1 MKSKFWKRTIC
12 SVLACSSL
20 FYSLPL
26 SSAADAETGASASET
41 ESTEPTEPPDDPVVS
56 STDAPAETTETA
68 TETILEEPDDDNIS
82 LGDLTGDG
90 MIAVDDAVFVLTIY
104 AKMAAGAEVNLTPNQ
119 FFCSDC
125 NHDGK
130 VDVTD
135 AVLILEYY
143 AKRAAG
149 ATELSFSDYIDQKDQ
164 QPETTTTTTETI
176 PMETT
181 TTVISIETTEPVTT
195 EPVPEE
201 TTTTVQPTTTT
212 TTTSEQ
218 TTTTTTTTTTTETT
232 TTTTTEATTTT
243 TTTTT
248 TETTTTTTAKATTAT
263 TTTTTLPQ
271 AKQLSV
277 NCILQNDSPS
287 LPTGCEATALTI
299 ALQYDGFS
307 AEKTDIAKTYLPK
320 MLFYTLNNIYYGADF
335 QYVFPGDPMTSY
347 GYGCYAPAIVA
358 TANAYFT
365 AQKNASYAENLS
377 GTSFEDLFPYIAA
390 GRPVVFWGTMG
401 MRAPE
406 TGGSW
411 TTPEGDTATW
421 VSHEH
426 CLVLTGYDK
435 NAGTVSVADPLRG
448 NVTYDLN
455 LVAQRYN
462 QMGKQAVIIHATTD
476 SKTEAE
482 GVLDDGIYRL
492 RNAGSG
498 LYMTVADGVDA
509 DERNLIQDAA
519 NGTAAQEFRIS
530 YDTDRNAY
538 RLYTMCSS
546 GGTNRVVDIV
556 KLGGSVVSGCNAE
569 IYRPVDAPAQ
579 TFVCVPQAD
588 GTMLFSCS
596 TNRSACLAV
605 WNTDTGT
612 QGKTGFYDA
621 GNVVIRNDNGDDL
634 QRWILEPVE

>member
-1 MKSKFWKRTIC
+1 MQSTFWKRTIC

-41 ESTEPTEPPDDPVVS
+41 ESTESTEPPDDPVVS
-56 STDAPAETTETA
+56 STDTPAETTETA

-119 FFCSDC
+119 FFYSDC

-149 ATELSFSDYIDQKDQ
+149 ATELSFSDYIDQKNQ
-164 QPETTTTTTETI
+164 QPETTTTTTTATESI
-176 PMETT
+176 PVETT
-181 TTVISIETTEPVTT
+181 TTTVSTEMTESVTT
-195 EPVPEE
+195 EPTTEAI
-201 TTTTVQPTTTT
+201 TTTIQPTTT

-232 TTTTTEATTTT
+232 TM
-243 TTTTT
+243 
-248 TETTTTTTAKATTAT
+248 TTAKATTAT
-263 TTTTTLPQ
+263 TTTTTSPQ
-271 AKQLSV
+271 AKKLSV
-277 NCILQNDSPS
+277 NCILQNDAPS

-390 GRPVVFWGTMG
+390 GRPVVFWGTM
-401 MRAPE
+401 E
-406 TGGSW
+406 C
-411 TTPEGDTATW
+411 
-421 VSHEH
+421 EH
-426 CLVLTGYDK
+426 QKQVA
-435 NAGTVSVADPLRG
+435 AG
-448 NVTYDLN
+448 
-455 LVAQRYN
+455 
-462 QMGKQAVIIHATTD
+462 
-476 SKTEAE
+476 
-482 GVLDDGIYRL
+482 
-492 RNAGSG
+492 
-498 LYMTVADGVDA
+498 
-509 DERNLIQDAA
+509 
-519 NGTAAQEFRIS
+519 
-530 YDTDRNAY
+530 
-538 RLYTMCSS
+538 
-546 GGTNRVVDIV
+546 
-556 KLGGSVVSGCNAE
+556 
-569 IYRPVDAPAQ
+569 
-579 TFVCVPQAD
+579 
-588 GTMLFSCS
+588 
-596 TNRSACLAV
+596 
-605 WNTDTGT
+605 
-612 QGKTGFYDA
+612 
-621 GNVVIRNDNGDDL
+621 
-634 QRWILEPVE
+634 

>member
-1 MKSKFWKRTIC
+1 MKSKCWKRTIC

-56 STDAPAETTETA
+56 STDTPAETTETA

-119 FFCSDC
+119 FFYSDC

-149 ATELSFSDYIDQKDQ
+149 ATELSFSDYIGQKNQ
-164 QPETTTTTTETI
+164 QPETTTTTTTATESI
-176 PMETT
+176 PVETT
-181 TTVISIETTEPVTT
+181 TTTVSTEMTESVTT
-195 EPVPEE
+195 EPTTEAI
-201 TTTTVQPTTTT
+201 TTTIQPTTT

-218 TTTTTTTTTTTETT
+218 TTTTTTTTTTV
-232 TTTTTEATTTT
+232 
-243 TTTTT
+243 
-248 TETTTTTTAKATTAT
+248 KATTAT

-277 NCILQNDSPS
+277 NCILQNDAPS

-320 MLFYTLNNIYYGADF
+320 MLFYTLNDIYYGADF
-335 QYVFPGDPMTSY
+335 RYVFPGDPTTTY
-347 GYGCYAPAIVA
+347 GYGCYAPAVVA

-390 GRPVVFWGTMG
+390 GRPVVFWGTTEMKE
-401 MRAPE
+401 PE

-421 VSHEH
+421 ISHEH

-435 NAGTVSVADPLRG
+435 DAGTVSVADPLRG
-448 NVTYDLN
+448 NVTYDLD
-455 LVAQRYN
+455 LVVQRYN

-482 GVLDDGIYRL
+482 GVLDNGVYRL

-498 LYMTVADGVDA
+498 LYMTVV
-509 DERNLIQDAA
+509 LMQ
-519 NGTAAQEFRIS
+519 T
-530 YDTDRNAY
+530 NA
-538 RLYTMCSS
+538 T
-546 GGTNRVVDIV
+546 
-556 KLGGSVVSGCNAE
+556 
-569 IYRPVDAPAQ
+569 
-579 TFVCVPQAD
+579 
-588 GTMLFSCS
+588 
-596 TNRSACLAV
+596 
-605 WNTDTGT
+605 
-612 QGKTGFYDA
+612 
-621 GNVVIRNDNGDDL
+621 
-634 QRWILEPVE
+634 

>member
-1 MKSKFWKRTIC
+1 MKSKCWKRTIC

-26 SSAADAETGASASET
+26 SSAADTETGVSASET

-56 STDAPAETTETA
+56 STDTPAETTETA

-119 FFCSDC
+119 FFYSDC

-149 ATELSFSDYIDQKDQ
+149 ATELSFSDYIDQKNQ
-164 QPETTTTTTETI
+164 QPETTTTTTTTTESI
-176 PMETT
+176 PVETT
-181 TTVISIETTEPVTT
+181 TTTVSTEMTESVTTEPVT
-195 EPVPEE
+195 EE
-201 TTTTVQPTTTT
+201 TTTTIQPTTTIT
-212 TTTSEQ
+212 TATSEQ
-218 TTTTTTTTTTTETT
+218 TTTTTTTIA
-232 TTTTTEATTTT
+232 ATTTT
-243 TTTTT
+243 TAATTTT
-248 TETTTTTTAKATTAT
+248 ITTPEATTTT

-320 MLFYTLNNIYYGADF
+320 MLFYTLNDIYYGGDF
-335 QYVFPGDPMTSY
+335 RYVFPGDPTTAY
-347 GYGCYAPAIVA
+347 GYGCYAPAVVA

-377 GTSFEDLFPYIAA
+377 GTSFEDLLSYIAS
-390 GRPVVFWGTMG
+390 GRPVIFWGTTEMKE
-401 MRAPE
+401 PE

-435 NAGTVSVADPLRG
+435 NAGTVSVADPMRG
-448 NVTYDLN
+448 NVTYDLD
-455 LVAQRYN
+455 LVVQRYN

-476 SKTEAE
+476 SKTETE
-482 GVLDDGIYRL
+482 GVLNNGVYRL

-519 NGTAAQEFRIS
+519 DGTAAQEFRIS

-556 KLGGSVVSGCNAE
+556 KLGGGVVSGCNAE

-579 TFVCVPQAD
+579 TFVLVPQAD

-596 TNRSACLAV
+596 TNRSACLSV
-605 WNTDTGT
+605 WNTDMGT
-612 QGKTGFYDA
+612 QEQTGFYDA
-621 GNVVIRNDNGDDL
+621 GNVVIRNDIGDDL

>member
-26 SSAADAETGASASET
+26 SSAADTETGVSASET

-56 STDAPAETTETA
+56 STDTPAETTETA

-119 FFCSDC
+119 FFYSDC

-149 ATELSFSDYIDQKDQ
+149 ATELSFSDYIDQKNQ
-164 QPETTTTTTETI
+164 QPETTTTTTTTTESI
-176 PMETT
+176 PVETT
-181 TTVISIETTEPVTT
+181 TTTVSTEMTESVTTEPVT
-195 EPVPEE
+195 EE
-201 TTTTVQPTTTT
+201 TTTTIQPTTTIT
-212 TTTSEQ
+212 TATSEQ
-218 TTTTTTTTTTTETT
+218 TTTTTTTIAATT
-232 TTTTTEATTTT
+232 TTTAATTTT
-243 TTTTT
+243 TTTPEATT
-248 TETTTTTTAKATTAT
+248 TT

-320 MLFYTLNNIYYGADF
+320 MLFYTLNDIYYGGDF
-335 QYVFPGDPMTSY
+335 RYVFPGDPTTAY

-390 GRPVVFWGTMG
+390 GRPVVFWGTTEMKE
-401 MRAPE
+401 PE

-411 TTPEGDTATW
+411 TTPEGDIATW
-421 VSHEH
+421 ISHEH

-448 NVTYDLN
+448 NVTYDLD
-455 LVAQRYN
+455 LVVQRYN

-476 SKTEAE
+476 SKTEVE
-482 GVLDDGIYRL
+482 GVLNNGVYRL

-519 NGTAAQEFRIS
+519 DGTAAQKFRIS

-596 TNRSACLAV
+596 TNRNACLAV
-605 WNTDTGT
+605 WNTESGT
-612 QGKTGFYDA
+612 QEQTGFYDT

>member
-1 MKSKFWKRTIC
+1 MQSTFWKRTIC

-56 STDAPAETTETA
+56 STDTPAETTETA

-104 AKMAAGAEVNLTPNQ
+104 ATMAAGAEVNLTPNQ
-119 FFCSDC
+119 FFYSDC

-149 ATELSFSDYIDQKDQ
+149 ATELSFSDYIDQKNQ
-164 QPETTTTTTETI
+164 QPETTTTTTTATESI
-176 PMETT
+176 PVETT
-181 TTVISIETTEPVTT
+181 TTTVSTEMTESVTT
-195 EPVPEE
+195 EPTTEAI
-201 TTTTVQPTTTT
+201 TTTIQPTTT

-218 TTTTTTTTTTTETT
+218 TTTITTTTTTTETT
-232 TTTTTEATTTT
+232 TTTTT
-243 TTTTT
+243 
-248 TETTTTTTAKATTAT
+248 KATTAT
-263 TTTTTLPQ
+263 ITTTTLPQ
-271 AKQLSV
+271 AKKLSV
-277 NCILQNDSPS
+277 NCILQNDAPS

-335 QYVFPGDPMTSY
+335 RYVFPGDPMTSY

-377 GTSFEDLFPYIAA
+377 GTSFEELFPYIAA

-448 NVTYDLN
+448 NVTYDLD

-482 GVLDDGIYRL
+482 GVLDNGVYRL

-498 LYMTVADGVDA
+498 LYMTVADGIDA

-519 NGTAAQEFRIS
+519 DGTVAQEFRIS

-546 GGTNRVVDIV
+546 GETNRVVDIV

-579 TFVCVPQAD
+579 TFVLVPQAD

-596 TNRSACLAV
+596 TNRSACLSV

-621 GNVVIRNDNGDDL
+621 GNVVIRNDIGDDL

>member
-1 MKSKFWKRTIC
+1 MKSTFWKRTIC
-12 SVLACSSL
+12 SMLACSSL

-26 SSAADAETGASASET
+26 SSAADMETGASET
-41 ESTEPTEPPDDPVVS
+41 ESAEPTEPPDDPVVS
-56 STDAPAETTETA
+56 STDAPAETTETT
-68 TETILEEPDDDNIS
+68 TETILEEPDDDKFS

-90 MIAVDDAVFVLTIY
+90 VVATDDAVFVLTAY
-104 AKMAAGAEVNLTPNQ
+104 AQMAAGADANLTPNQ
-119 FFCSDC
+119 FFYADC
-125 NHDGK
+125 NYDGK
-130 VDVTD
+130 IDVTD

-149 ATELSFSDYIDQKDQ
+149 ATELSFPDYIEQKHQ
-164 QPETTTTTTETI
+164 EPETTTTTTETI
-176 PMETT
+176 PTETT
-181 TTVISIETTEPVTT
+181 TTVISTETTEPVTT
-195 EPVPEE
+195 EPTTEA
-201 TTTTVQPTTTT
+201 TTTTIQPT

-218 TTTTTTTTTTTETT
+218 TTTTTTTTTTQTTITT
-232 TTTTTEATTTT
+232 TTKATTTT
-243 TTTTT
+243 TTTLPR
-248 TETTTTTTAKATTAT
+248 AK
-263 TTTTTLPQ
+263 
-271 AKQLSV
+271 KLSV

-299 ALQYDGFS
+299 ALRYDGFS

-476 SKTEAE
+476 SKTETE
-482 GVLDDGIYRL
+482 GVIDDGVYRL

-519 NGTAAQEFRIS
+519 DGTAAQEFRIS

-556 KLGGSVVSGCNAE
+556 KLGGGVVSGCNAE

-579 TFVCVPQAD
+579 TFVLVPQAD

-596 TNRSACLAV
+596 TNRSACLSV

-612 QGKTGFYDA
+612 QEQTGFYDA
-621 GNVVIRNDNGDDL
+621 GNVVIRNDIGDNL